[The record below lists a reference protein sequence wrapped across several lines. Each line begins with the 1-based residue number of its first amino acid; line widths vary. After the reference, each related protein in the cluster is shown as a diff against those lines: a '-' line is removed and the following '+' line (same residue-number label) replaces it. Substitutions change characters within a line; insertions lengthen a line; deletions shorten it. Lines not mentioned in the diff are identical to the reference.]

1 MEQLVIERRG
11 KWEVIRKGER
21 GYSAGDFR
29 CSECGAANPCYH
41 LTKYCANCG
50 AKMER
55 SKQ

>member
-21 GYSAGDFR
+21 GYSSGDFR

-55 SKQ
+55 GKQ